1 MEVVTDMIDQVSY
14 ECGESSGYIDGS
26 KDGYEYGYHD
36 CILDLVKKRNNYTRT
51 RRRKIRKLLYFTKQK
66 LWGVALLLFTF
77 LVAVWSGGDMT
88 AGVLTVPMSLI
99 LIFSKRR
106 WLL

>member
-14 ECGESSGYIDGS
+14 ACGESAGYSDGS

-36 CILDLVKKRNNYTRT
+36 CILDLIKKSNYIART
-51 RRRKIRKLLYFTKQK
+51 RKRKIRKLLYFTKQK
-66 LWGVALLLFTF
+66 LWGVALLLLTF
-77 LVAVWSGGDMT
+77 LVADWSGGDMT
-88 AGVLTVPMSLI
+88 AGVLTIPMSLI

>member
-36 CILDLVKKRNNYTRT
+36 CILVCCIVD
-51 RRRKIRKLLYFTKQK
+51 I
-66 LWGVALLLFTF
+66 
-77 LVAVWSGGDMT
+77 
-88 AGVLTVPMSLI
+88 
-99 LIFSKRR
+99 
-106 WLL
+106 

>member
-36 CILDLVKKRNNYTRT
+36 CILDLIKRAT
-51 RRRKIRKLLYFTKQK
+51 ILLELGKERFVSFYI
-66 LWGVALLLFTF
+66 LLNRSCGGWHCCSSLF
-77 LVAVWSGGDMT
+77 
-88 AGVLTVPMSLI
+88 
-99 LIFSKRR
+99 
-106 WLL
+106 